1 MKTDLIEK
9 TVQSMPSININ
20 DYIKM
25 GDLAGENGDE
35 RECFQWYLKGLSVA
49 REKGD
54 KDKEDYISGLI
65 ITML

>member
-1 MKTDLIEK
+1 MQTDLIEK
-9 TVQSMPSININ
+9 TIKIMPSININ

-35 RECFQWYLKGLSVA
+35 QECFQWYLKGLSVA
-49 REKGD
+49 REQGD
-54 KDKEDYISGLI
+54 EEKVNYISDLI